1 LSAAASRAAQAYR
14 RVESESRSP
23 LELVVMLYDGAV
35 RFVDEARAAHARNDL
50 RARAIAISKA
60 LAIIGE
66 LQNTLDMEK
75 GGAVAEQLD
84 NLYTYINSRLI
95 DVTLKKDIAACD
107 EVHKLLTTLRDA
119 WSQVSSQ
126 PPAES
131 LAVAR

>member
-1 LSAAASRAAQAYR
+1 
-14 RVESESRSP
+14 
-23 LELVVMLYDGAV
+23 MLYDGAV
-35 RFVDEARAAHARNDL
+35 RFVNEARVAHARNDL
-50 RARAIAISKA
+50 IARAAAISKA

-75 GGAVAEQLD
+75 GGEVAEQLD
-84 NLYTYINSRLI
+84 NLYTYINSRLV
-95 DVTLKKDIAACD
+95 DVTLKKDITACD

-119 WSQVSSQ
+119 WSQLSSQ

>member
-1 LSAAASRAAQAYR
+1 
-14 RVESESRSP
+14 
-23 LELVVMLYDGAV
+23 MLYDGAV
-35 RFVDEARAAHARNDL
+35 RFVDEARMAHARNDIG
-50 RARAIAISKA
+50 ARAIAISKA

-95 DVTLKKDIAACD
+95 DVTVKKDIAACD

-126 PPAES
+126 TPAES

>member
-1 LSAAASRAAQAYR
+1 
-14 RVESESRSP
+14 
-23 LELVVMLYDGAV
+23 MLYDGAV

>member
-1 LSAAASRAAQAYR
+1 MTPASRAAQAYR

-23 LELVVMLYDGAV
+23 LELVVMLYDGAL
-35 RFVDEARAAHARNDL
+35 RFVSEAREAHARKDL
-50 RARAIAISKA
+50 RARGKAISRT

-84 NLYTYINSRLI
+84 NLYTYINSRLL
-95 DVTLKKDIAACD
+95 DVTIKQDISACD
-107 EVHKLLTTLRDA
+107 EVHKLLSPLRDA
-119 WSQVSSQ
+119 WSQATAQQ
-126 PPAES
+126 PQGPE